1 MNKSTVNG
9 RQLGLAFWQKADEVT
24 ALAQAGRGIVVMP
37 TGTGKT
43 TQTPQLLHER
53 GFTRK
58 GQIYISVPRRILA
71 VELATRVADEVQV
84 SVGGLVGYQIRGEQR
99 TSRETR
105 ILFMTEGMLR
115 AKIRSNPLLE
125 GISCILFDEFHM
137 RTLMS
142 DFNVALVERAQKE
155 GSKTAFLLMSATVDP
170 TYLAQH
176 FSCDVV
182 DGSDLVTTFPIEER
196 YAEPDRYDYF
206 GNVAQ
211 EARSVSAG
219 REGNGLIFMPGKA
232 EIDKTINALRR
243 ALPKEGCTILPLH
256 GELGPS
262 DRHAPFVDRAGVTIT
277 VATDIVETGATL
289 PNISW
294 VIDSGEAREKGYD
307 PVSDISSLALRDVA
321 QDRLK
326 QRRGRCG
333 RVRPGMYVGMFSKE
347 NTQKRPE
354 RTTPEIFRTPLREV
368 VLTIKA
374 LGLSRIGKPIRLVDN
389 PAKANWKEA
398 KRQLQ
403 MLGFVDTTPEANI
416 TSLGEKAVELG
427 CDPRE
432 AAMLFKASELGCLR
446 EAAISI
452 GAVQAKRLLYRPKDE
467 EEAFAADRAHS
478 VFKSVS
484 TVCDASVFVSVV
496 NAAEKR
502 GEESLGSWCK
512 RNYVSYLALHEIW
525 DTSRQLLSSMRA
537 FGFKPNSTAGSG
549 DALRQSI
556 LAGLPD
562 RIFEWNYRDW
572 FRRES
577 DGKEVMLGRES
588 IVRLPKRDGAAIAV
602 WNVMEISTTRGVLP
616 LATNAVLVG

>member
-1 MNKSTVNG
+1 MKKVTVNG
-9 RQLGLAFWQKADEVT
+9 RTLGLAFWKKADEV
-24 ALAQAGRGIVVMP
+24 AGLARVGRGIVVMP

-43 TQTPQLLHER
+43 TQTPQLLHEQ
-53 GFTRK
+53 GLTRT
-58 GQIYISVPRRILA
+58 GQIYISVPRRVLA
-71 VELATRVADEVQV
+71 VELGTRVAEEMQV
-84 SVGGLVGYQIRGEQR
+84 PLGDLVGYQIRGEQR
-99 TSRETR
+99 MSRETR

-155 GSKTAFLLMSATVDP
+155 GSKATFLLMSATVDP
-170 TYLAQH
+170 SYLAKH
-176 FSCDVV
+176 FSCGVV

-196 YAEPDRYDYF
+196 YVEPDRYDYF
-206 GNVAQ
+206 GSVAS
-211 EARSVSAG
+211 EVANVSAG
-219 REGNGLIFMPGKA
+219 REGNGLIFMAGKA
-232 EIDKTINALRR
+232 EIDKTVSALRR
-243 ALPKEGCTILPLH
+243 ALPKEGYTILPLH
-256 GELGPS
+256 GDLGPD
-262 DRHAPFVDRAGVTIT
+262 DRHAPFAERGGTTIT

-289 PNISW
+289 PNISF

-307 PVSDISSLALRDVA
+307 PVSDISSLAVRKIA

-333 RVRPGMYVGMFSKE
+333 RVRSGVYVGMFSRE
-347 NTQKRPE
+347 NMQKRAE

-374 LGLSRIGKPIRLVDN
+374 LGLSRVGKPVRLVDN

-403 MLGFVDTTPEANI
+403 MLGFADTTAEANI
-416 TSLGEKAVELG
+416 TPIGEKAVELG

-432 AAMLFKASELGCLR
+432 AAMLLKAAELGCMR
-446 EAAISI
+446 ETALAI
-452 GAVQAKRLLYRPKDE
+452 GAMQAKRLLYRPKDE
-467 EEAFAADRAHS
+467 EEAMTAAAAHQ
-478 VFKSVS
+478 VFRMAS
-484 TVCDASVFVSVV
+484 TTCDASVFVAVV
-496 NAAEKR
+496 NAAEAR
-502 GEESLGSWCK
+502 GEEPLGSWCK

-525 DTSRQLLSSMRA
+525 DTSRQLLSAMRA
-537 FGFKPNSTAGSG
+537 FGFKPNGAPVSV

-562 RIFEWNYRDW
+562 RVFKWSYRDW
-572 FRRES
+572 FRRDS
-577 DGKEVMLGRES
+577 DGKEVMLGNES
-588 IVRLPKRDGAAIAV
+588 VVRTTRCDGTAIAA
-602 WNVMEISTTRGVLP
+602 WNVIEITTRRGILP
-616 LATNAVLVG
+616 LATNVVLV

>member
-1 MNKSTVNG
+1 MNKVTVNG
-9 RQLGLAFWQKADEVT
+9 RQLGLAFWEKADEVE
-24 ALAQAGRGIVVMP
+24 ALARAGCGIVVMP

-43 TQTPQLLHER
+43 TQTPQLLHEQ

-58 GQIYISVPRRILA
+58 GQVYVSVPRRVLA
-71 VELATRVADEVQV
+71 VELASRVSEEMQV
-84 SVGGLVGYQIRGEQR
+84 SLGGLVGYQIRGEQR
-99 TSRETR
+99 MSRETR

-115 AKIRSNPLLE
+115 AKIRSNPMLE
-125 GISCILFDEFHM
+125 GISCVLFDEFHM

-142 DFNVALVERAQKE
+142 DFNVALVERAQLE
-155 GSKTAFLLMSATVDP
+155 GSKAAFLLMSATVDP
-170 TYLAQH
+170 SYLAQH
-176 FSCDVV
+176 FSCGVV

-196 YAEPDRYDYF
+196 YVEPSRYDYF
-206 GNVAQ
+206 GSVAQ
-211 EARSVSAG
+211 EAANVSAG

-232 EIDKTINALRR
+232 EIEKTVSALRR
-243 ALPKEGCTILPLH
+243 ALPKDGYTVLPLH

-262 DRHAPFVDRAGVTIT
+262 DRHAPFVERGGVTIT

-333 RVRPGMYVGMFSKE
+333 RVRSGVCVGMFSRE
-347 NTQKRPE
+347 NMQKRPE
-354 RTTPEIFRTPLREV
+354 RTVPEIFRTPLREV

-389 PAKANWKEA
+389 PPKANWKEA

-403 MLGFVDTTPEANI
+403 MLGFADTTEAANI
-416 TSLGEKAVELG
+416 TPLGEKAVELG

-432 AAMLFKASELGCLR
+432 AAMLFKAAELGCLR
-446 EAAISI
+446 ETAIAI
-452 GAVQAKRLLYRPKDE
+452 AVTQAKRLLYRPKDE
-467 EEAFAADRAHS
+467 EEALTADRAHS

-484 TVCDASVFVSVV
+484 TTCDASVFVAVV

-512 RNYVSYLALHEIW
+512 RNYVSYLSLHEIW
-525 DTSRQLLSSMRA
+525 DSSRQLLSAMRA
-537 FGFKPNSTAGSG
+537 FGFKPNDTTASE

-562 RIFEWNYRDW
+562 RIFKWSHRGW

-577 DGKEVMLGRES
+577 DGKEVMRGDES
-588 IVRLPKRDGAAIAV
+588 VVRVPQRDEVAIAA
-602 WNVMEISTTRGVLP
+602 WNIIEITTRRGVLP